1 MTAFGTQG
9 TKGGTLVETAKPE
22 TSEKGCAAMADIE
35 GVCIA
40 MCTPLD
46 STGEVIDESRLR
58 DYIDEIIDTGM
69 HSILVG
75 AGTGEYAYMT
85 EEEIRMMVEV
95 CCTHIDGRVPV
106 AVQSTRMG
114 TANTIEATKHAT
126 DFGADA
132 VMILPPW
139 LESPFERGVVWHYE
153 EIARRTNVDI
163 IMYNTPQASG
173 VEITPAMYRR
183 LIAVDNIKYLKDSE
197 GDLAKLQKF
206 TAIGGKVLCGADPI
220 APYALMAGA
229 VGWIWGSANVMP
241 HECVRLYEL
250 INSGQLSEAL
260 ELWKLMEPLN
270 SFLWDNDFGV
280 EYLVGAK
287 TAANMVGR
295 NLGPNRKPQLPVTG
309 EARVALQAVMSPLPT
324 NKIDRSRLVYRS
336 WEEEQ
341 DWMVSMSNRS
351 SATDKPQGADAGTET
366 R

>member
-1 MTAFGTQG
+1 MGR
-9 TKGGTLVETAKPE
+9 
-22 TSEKGCAAMADIE
+22 DIE

-46 STGEVIDESRLR
+46 STGEKVDDGRLR
-58 DYIDEIIDTGM
+58 DYIDEILDTGM

-85 EEEIRMMVEV
+85 EPEVRHLVEV
-95 CCTHIDGRVPV
+95 CCSHIDGRVPV
-106 AVQSTRMG
+106 AVQTTRMG
-114 TANTIEATKHAT
+114 TAQTIEATKHAE

-139 LESPFERGVVWHYE
+139 LESPFERGVIWHYE
-153 EIARRTNVDI
+153 EIARHTNADI
-163 IMYNTPQASG
+163 IMYNTPGSSG
-173 VEITPAMYRR
+173 IEITTAMYRR
-183 LIAVDNIKYLKDSE
+183 LIAVDNIKYMKDSE

-206 TAIGGKVLCGADPI
+206 VAIGGKVLCGADPI

-229 VGWIWGSANVMP
+229 VGWIWGVANVIP
-241 HECVRLYEL
+241 HECVQLYEL
-250 INSGQLSEAL
+250 IAAGKLGEAL

-309 EARVALQAVMSPLPT
+309 DARVALQAAMSPLPV
-324 NKIDRSRLVYRS
+324 NKVVRDRLVYRS
-336 WEEEQ
+336 WEDEQ
-341 DWMVSMSNRS
+341 DWLTSMSSRS
-351 SATDKPQGADAGTET
+351 PRPDSAEGTE
-366 R
+366 RSERSIARNP